1 MALFNSKKSNR
12 RKSRSNRQRRHIRP
26 LSMEGLEHRRVLA
39 AIHDL
44 DFSPAAEEQLAQA
57 EQAEMIEHLDWL
69 TQESFTF
76 SEDTVESLESA
87 IDACLDGQGVDLQSV
102 SLHESGTYA
111 TGFFGIDL
119 DFDFDATVEFSALEI
134 NDVELTMVPGS
145 GDIPYYLELTVELED
160 ITFDA
165 DVDVGIYV
173 ETGDGV
179 TIDTEA
185 EGTFEDVQF
194 TLTFAPPRE
203 GVNEF
208 SLDTVFADAA
218 LDASYATDVE
228 ITLTAQT
235 KAALVTALSFT
246 PALAGLGPFAPLAA
260 LGIVDSVT
268 AHLENQLESELT
280 GEIDDQ
286 LHLDVEDQLEDFGMT
301 AEQIDT
307 AVELIDF
314 VFWTS
319 AGTQTDCVE
328 LPYDTEAVEIHNVNY
343 LEGTGAIYWV
353 SPASEDSG
361 ILTAVAVG
369 PLFMNQSSPRAYVPA
384 LPQYTV
390 GLRQT
395 DPRDLQAREQP
406 TEPFFRPNPLAAMRG
421 SSSVPGTHV
430 QDAVDGQGTNGAIF
444 VQYDLGTQ
452 ETNSAAYVKYDL
464 GGQGP
469 HNWKVEEVS
478 PDVIDPVAEDSWKV
492 EELADSQGRKVEEVS
507 ADVIDLLA
515 EDSWKVEELG
525 GSHGWKVEELAE
537 DSWKVEEASAEVI
550 DLLAEASWKVEELAG
565 SHSWKVEEL
574 STLTVLRL

>member
-1 MALFNSKKSNR
+1 MALFNSKKANR
-12 RKSRSNRQRRHIRP
+12 RKSRSKRHRRHMRT

-39 AIHDL
+39 AVHDL
-44 DFSPAAEEQLAQA
+44 DFAPVAEQQPAQA
-57 EQAEMIEHLDWL
+57 EQAEVIEHLDWVR
-69 TQESFTF
+69 QESFTF

-102 SLHESGTYA
+102 SLHQSGTYA

-119 DFDFDATVEFSALEI
+119 DWNFDATVEFSALEI
-134 NDVELTMVPGS
+134 DDVELTMVPGT

-179 TIDTEA
+179 TIDSEA
-185 EGTFEDVQF
+185 EGTLEDVQF

-203 GVNEF
+203 GINEF
-208 SLDTVFADAA
+208 SLDTVIADAA

-228 ITLTAQT
+228 ITLTSQT

-246 PALAGLGPFAPLAA
+246 PALAGLGPLAPLAA

-280 GEIDDQ
+280 GEIDDE
-286 LHLDVEDQLEDFGMT
+286 LHLDVEDQLEDFGTT
-301 AEQIDT
+301 AEQIDV

-328 LPYDTEAVEIHNVNY
+328 LPFDAESVEIHSVNY
-343 LEGTGAIYWV
+343 VEGTGAIYWV

-361 ILTAVAVG
+361 VLTPGAVR
-369 PLFMNQSSPRAYVPA
+369 PLFTNQSSHRAYLPEV
-384 LPQYTV
+384 PQYTV

-395 DPRDLQAREQP
+395 DPRDLLAVEQP
-406 TEPFFRPNPLAAMRG
+406 TEPFFRPNPLASKRG
-421 SSSVPGTHV
+421 SSSLPGAHV
-430 QDAVDGQGTNGAIF
+430 QDGVEDQGTNGAIF
-444 VQYDLGTQ
+444 VQYDLGAQ
-452 ETNSAAYVKYDL
+452 GANSAAYVRYDLGSQGTNSAAYIKFDL
-464 GGQGP
+464 ESGGT

-478 PDVIDPVAEDSWKV
+478 P
-492 EELADSQGRKVEEVS
+492 
-507 ADVIDLLA
+507 DVIDLLA

-525 GSHGWKVEELAE
+525 GSHGWKAEELGEDSWKVEEATADVIDLLAE
-537 DSWKVEEASAEVI
+537 DSWKVEELNESN
-550 DLLAEASWKVEELAG
+550 G
-565 SHSWKVEEL
+565 WKVEEL